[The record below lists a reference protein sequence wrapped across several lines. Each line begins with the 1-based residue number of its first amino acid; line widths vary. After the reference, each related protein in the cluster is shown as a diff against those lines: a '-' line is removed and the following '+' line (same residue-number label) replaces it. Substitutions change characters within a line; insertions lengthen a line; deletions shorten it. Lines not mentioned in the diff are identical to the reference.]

1 MNIRGSLLILS
12 FCLFPEMGDIKES
25 AKSTPEVFPGPSS
38 ADTVSHES
46 FSSNSSQI
54 KPSTKVWTE
63 ESIPQHLWLTET
75 VSRSTTCEVEV
86 DALFSDIINKI
97 QLGGK
102 LLIYL
107 GFTD

>member
-1 MNIRGSLLILS
+1 
-12 FCLFPEMGDIKES
+12 MGDIKEPS
-25 AKSTPEVFPGPSS
+25 GNTPEVFPGSSS
-38 ADTVSHES
+38 ADAVSHGS
-46 FSSNSSQI
+46 FGSSSSQI

-63 ESIPQHLWLTET
+63 ESVPQHLWLPET

-102 LLIYL
+102 LSVCWEVLLI
-107 GFTD
+107 